1 MNERKISITIWGAEK
16 GDWIDW
22 YNDIKE
28 LMSYLGYEE
37 THIGIL
43 SENYTSGKIMTVK
56 RKEKEVLAKLIEGE
70 VPKSFSCYSLPKG
83 YKVASFDY
91 DFLCERNASYISV
104 VLKEADYNNAN
115 EQFVISI
122 MHKYVCFEYGEIY
135 STSATEMPLIYA
147 ETKEKGNIK
156 TYKLIKKFKK

>member
-83 YKVASFDY
+83 YKWLRLIMIFYVNEMHHTSL
-91 DFLCERNASYISV
+91 LC
-104 VLKEADYNNAN
+104 
-115 EQFVISI
+115 
-122 MHKYVCFEYGEIY
+122 
-135 STSATEMPLIYA
+135 
-147 ETKEKGNIK
+147 
-156 TYKLIKKFKK
+156 